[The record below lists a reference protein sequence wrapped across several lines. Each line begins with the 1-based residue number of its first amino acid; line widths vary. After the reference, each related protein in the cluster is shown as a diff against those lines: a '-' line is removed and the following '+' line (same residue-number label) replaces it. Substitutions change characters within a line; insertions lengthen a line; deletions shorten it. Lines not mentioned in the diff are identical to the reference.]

1 MRVSPK
7 GSIFD
12 KSIKSI
18 VSANSKSDLMK
29 IGVLGTG
36 VVGQTI
42 GAALLKMGHEV
53 MMGSRSAGN
62 EKAMGFVGRGGTG
75 ASQGTFAE
83 AAAFGEVLFNCLR
96 GEAALPV
103 LESIPT
109 PSLDGKILVDIA
121 NPLDFS
127 RGMPP
132 SLFVSNTDSLGER
145 LQAAVPVLRVV
156 KTLNIVN
163 CEVMV
168 NASRS
173 AAADKGTM
181 FISGNDAAAKRLV
194 TEQFL
199 SPWGWDDVIDLGD
212 ITTARGTEMLLP
224 IWLRTYMA
232 TGNGHFSFKI
242 VR

>member
-1 MRVSPK
+1 
-7 GSIFD
+7 
-12 KSIKSI
+12 
-18 VSANSKSDLMK
+18 MK

-53 MMGSRSAGN
+53 MMGSRTAGN
-62 EKAMGFVGRGGTG
+62 EKAMGFVSKGGAG

-83 AAAFGEVLFNCLR
+83 AAAFGEVLFDCLK
-96 GEAALPV
+96 GDAALPV
-103 LESIPT
+103 LQSIPAEH
-109 PSLDGKILVDIA
+109 LNGKILVDIA

-127 RGMPP
+127 NGMPP
-132 SLFVSNTDSLGER
+132 SLFINNTDSLGER
-145 LQAAVPVLRVV
+145 LQQAVPELRVV

-168 NASRS
+168 DAGRS
-173 AAADKGTM
+173 SSADKGTM
-181 FISGNDAAAKRLV
+181 FISGNDAEAKRAV

-199 SPWGWDDVIDLGD
+199 RPWGWDDVIDLGD
-212 ITTARGTEMLLP
+212 ITTARGTEMMLP
-224 IWLRTYMA
+224 VWVRTYMA
-232 TGNGHFSFKI
+232 TGNGYFSFKI